1 MSVVAPNSIDAVL
14 TAMREQPDAHLLA
27 GGTDLMVEVNFGHRR
42 PPAVIA
48 LRNVRELRE
57 RRRVGTTLSL
67 GSGVTYAHLG
77 ASDVALTHPAL
88 AAAAR
93 TVGSPQI
100 RNAGTLGGNVGTG
113 SPAGDTLPV
122 LAAFDAVIRLTATDG
137 TQRDVSWREFFVGP
151 KRTARQP
158 NELITEVD
166 IPVLNARQDYLKV
179 GTRNAM
185 VISVAG
191 LALVIDVDGRTVR
204 CALGS
209 VGPVPIRATD
219 AETWVAEHIDWDD
232 MRVGNSHARVFGE
245 MVAAA
250 SKPIDDHRSTAN
262 YRRHAVGVL
271 AERALQR
278 LLSAN
283 YQPYQS

>member
-1 MSVVAPNSIDAVL
+1 MSVVAPNSIDGVL
-14 TAMREQPDAHLLA
+14 AALRELPDAHLLA

-67 GSGVTYAHLG
+67 GAGVTYAHL
-77 ASDVALTHPAL
+77 AAPDIAITHPAL

-137 TQRDVSWREFFVGP
+137 TQRDVAWNEFFVGP
-151 KRTARQP
+151 KRTVRQN
-158 NELITEVD
+158 NELITEID
-166 IPVLNARQDYLKV
+166 LPVLNARQDYLKV

-209 VGPVPIRATD
+209 VGPVPIRTVD
-219 AETWVAEHIDWDD
+219 AETWIAQNIDWDAL
-232 MRVGNSHARVFGE
+232 RVGEADAKRFGE
-245 MVAAA
+245 MVTSA
-250 SKPIDDHRSTAN
+250 SKPIDDHRSTAS

-271 AERALQR
+271 AERALHR

-283 YQPYQS
+283 YPTNEV